1 MNTPDPIEAPVAPAS
16 PEVLPNPES
25 EKLHAMFSEMTTKSS
40 ALRNVT
46 RCVLTD
52 VVSDWVVSEYTA
64 AVRELLHTQPDQD
77 ERWKMLR
84 RIGNDMATYR
94 RGDHRGAW
102 LALQWTKFDEAVRQ
116 AEEEKER
123 RDNPALGCITQA
135 TMEKIEQ
142 EIGLLPPR
150 RQPNV
155 EKVK

>member
-1 MNTPDPIEAPVAPAS
+1 M
-16 PEVLPNPES
+16 
-25 EKLHAMFSEMTTKSS
+25 
-40 ALRNVT
+40 T

-64 AVRELLHTQPDQD
+64 AVRELLHTQPDQG

-102 LALQWTKFDEAVRQ
+102 LVLQWAKFDEAVRQ
-116 AEEEKER
+116 AGEEQAR

-135 TMEKIEQ
+135 TIEKIEQ

-150 RQPNV
+150 RQPNPV
-155 EKVK
+155 ESGL